1 MALSGKVTTG
11 EYSNRS
17 VTLNWSATQD
27 IANNRSTIS
36 WNLKGSGSYSGWVR
50 VSEVRIKINGSQVY
64 YRDSSHHT
72 DAYNG
77 TQICSGS
84 TIIGHNSD
92 GSKSFSISVEAGI
105 CQWAINKSGSGT
117 FSLNTI
123 PRASQPSVNTW
134 PNSVSSVNIGDQ
146 IVIHMNKKASFTH
159 KVTATFGNKSEVVT
173 NSCVDNVTWNGFTI
187 AAYAGQ
193 IPNATSGTLKF
204 TVDTM
209 NGSTKIG
216 TKTVTVTAN
225 LPSSVVP
232 SCSISALTNTNNVF
246 NCYAKLLSG
255 VKVKPSASG
264 SYGSSISN
272 ITIEVTDKSSKSATS
287 GTEYTFDPF
296 SSTGSKTIKVSVK
309 DSRGR
314 TASTSKTIT
323 VSDYS
328 YPTVSLSAS
337 RGDGSTVGSFVAT
350 DTGAYAKIVSKGSVS
365 SISGNTLTPVLQYR
379 VNGSSAWT
387 NLSISTS
394 SLSLSNTQVI
404 SASDT
409 EAYDIRLTIRD
420 KAGKEAVANMTLS
433 NGFATMDFKAGGDGI
448 AFGKTANRSGFDCAM
463 LMRIFKGVNLMNE
476 NTPGGYGWSDWYY
489 NNNGTQGKRGRIY
502 ANSDGIHL
510 KAENGKGFLD
520 GTWSG
525 SLSDRRMKRDI
536 EPIVQNIIDA
546 VGEVPF
552 KQFRMS
558 APDYDHEVLYVGI
571 LAQDL
576 QRSFQKHGVAD
587 KLLMLDT
594 RKLNPDDEDEYYCIE
609 YTHFLIVR
617 LLYDEMKLQ
626 AYDERLKN
634 IEKILG
640 I

>member
-77 TQICSGS
+77 TQICSGL
-84 TIIGHNSD
+84 TTIGHNSD
-92 GSKSFSISVEAGI
+92 GSKSFNISVEAGI
-105 CQWAINKSGSGT
+105 YQWAINKSGSGT

-123 PRASQPSVNTW
+123 PRASSISCGT
-134 PNSVSSVNIGDQ
+134 
-146 IVIHMNKKASFTH
+146 FTM
-159 KVTATFGNKSEVVT
+159 G
-173 NSCVDNVTWNGFTI
+173 
-187 AAYAGQ
+187 
-193 IPNATSGTLKF
+193 TSGTISVSRASTNF
-204 TVDTM
+204 THTITYLYGTKSGTICTKSSSVSVSWNPPLDLAYMIPNNTSGVGTLYCDTY
-209 NGSTKIG
+209 NGNTKIG
-216 TKTVTVTAN
+216 SKSISFTCNIPTN
-225 LPSSVVP
+225 MNP

-264 SYGSSISN
+264 TYGSSISS

-328 YPTVSLSAS
+328 YPTVNLSAS
-337 RGDGSTVGSFVAT
+337 RGDGSTVESFVAS

-394 SLSLSNTQVI
+394 LLSLSNTQVI

>member
-1 MALSGKVTTG
+1 M
-11 EYSNRS
+11 
-17 VTLNWSATQD
+17 
-27 IANNRSTIS
+27 
-36 WNLKGSGSYSGWVR
+36 
-50 VSEVRIKINGSQVY
+50 
-64 YRDSSHHT
+64 
-72 DAYNG
+72 
-77 TQICSGS
+77 
-84 TIIGHNSD
+84 
-92 GSKSFSISVEAGI
+92 
-105 CQWAINKSGSGT
+105 
-117 FSLNTI
+117 
-123 PRASQPSVNTW
+123 
-134 PNSVSSVNIGDQ
+134 
-146 IVIHMNKKASFTH
+146 
-159 KVTATFGNKSEVVT
+159 
-173 NSCVDNVTWNGFTI
+173 
-187 AAYAGQ
+187 
-193 IPNATSGTLKF
+193 
-204 TVDTM
+204 
-209 NGSTKIG
+209 
-216 TKTVTVTAN
+216 
-225 LPSSVVP
+225 
-232 SCSISALTNTNNVF
+232 
-246 NCYAKLLSG
+246 
-255 VKVKPSASG
+255 
-264 SYGSSISN
+264 
-272 ITIEVTDKSSKSATS
+272 TDKSSKSATS

-328 YPTVSLSAS
+328 YPTVNLSAS
-337 RGDGSTVGSFVAT
+337 RGDGSTVESFVAS

-502 ANSDGIHL
+502 ANSDGIHI

-525 SLSDRRMKRDI
+525 TLSDVRMKRDI
-536 EPIVQNIIDA
+536 EPIAKEIILA
-546 VGEVPF
+546 VGEVHF

-558 APDYDHEVLYVGI
+558 APDYDHDELCVGI

-576 QRSFQKHGVAD
+576 RNAFARHGVED
-587 KLLMLDT
+587 NLLMLVT

-609 YTHFLIVR
+609 YTHFLLVR
-617 LLYDEMKLQ
+617 ILYDELQ
-626 AYDERLKN
+626 MQSFNER
-634 IEKILG
+634 IEKLEKKLG